1 MGSTEGNEIPSMRS
15 VDKKRLSGKSTKIDA
30 MFKKITLNNLT
41 ALNKV
46 TYCGGIITSKLLG
59 VKNSKGKQKNYPM
72 WKKRLENQIKDLC
85 KDLDRVIELSKGN
98 TLKRKHSDQLQRKYF
113 FNQKFFAY
121 VMEEIRQKIKS
132 KRGKLNRYNNRVNQ
146 YNEGMFC
153 KN

>member
-1 MGSTEGNEIPSMRS
+1 MRN
-15 VDKKRLSGKSTKIDA
+15 VYKKRLSGASTKIDS
-30 MFKKITLNNLT
+30 MFKKIALNNLT
-41 ALNKV
+41 VLNKV
-46 TYCGGIITSKLLG
+46 AYCDGIITSKLLG
-59 VKNSKGKQKNYPM
+59 VKNNKGEQKNYPM

-85 KDLDRVIELSKGN
+85 KDLDCVIELSKGN
-98 TLKRKHSDQLQRKYF
+98 TLKRKHSDLLQRKYF

-132 KRGKLNRYNNRVNQ
+132 KRGKLNRYSNRVNQ